1 MSAFRCD
8 PVENFTAQCYFLHLF
23 IVRNRAWNNIY
34 VIMGHP
40 NHKAPNKALIFLL
53 CCVCGKQRKINSSR
67 ASEQIHAA
75 LEETLSHSFRD

>member
-1 MSAFRCD
+1 
-8 PVENFTAQCYFLHLF
+8 
-23 IVRNRAWNNIY
+23 
-34 VIMGHP
+34 MGHP